1 MVLGEGSEES
11 RRSSPREPRD
21 NVVAIVDTDEK
32 KETAGE
38 SI

>member
-11 RRSSPREPRD
+11 RSSPREPRD

-32 KETAGE
+32 KETARE